1 VIIILTI
8 EEYPVSVIAKKLA
21 PLSWSF

>member
-1 VIIILTI
+1 LTI